1 MASQIMLD
9 VASKFSRSG
18 ESPRSSRPRSG
29 SLSTVQADAW
39 RTRDERLRCIA
50 ASWTAR
56 VEAEVAAVAARGGGG
71 APRRS
76 ARRR

>member
-18 ESPRSSRPRSG
+18 ESPRSRPRSG

-50 ASWTAR
+50 PEGTGKIRYKVVYTW
-56 VEAEVAAVAARGGGG
+56 
-71 APRRS
+71 
-76 ARRR
+76 